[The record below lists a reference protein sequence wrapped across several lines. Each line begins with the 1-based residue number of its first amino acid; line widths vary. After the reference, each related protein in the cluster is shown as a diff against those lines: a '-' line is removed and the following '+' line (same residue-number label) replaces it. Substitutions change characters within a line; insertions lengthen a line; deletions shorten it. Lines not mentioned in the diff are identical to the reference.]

1 MPLRRHRFRR
11 SRRFH
16 RFATVLVLVGSLFVT
31 ARAAR
36 AAEPYESLAQI
47 IARWREYVQRYRDVP
62 REVRVKESKAFF
74 ATIPWE
80 NLEYLCR
87 EGSVG
92 VGPDSTEVLQFLM
105 LYRLEVAPPPPAE
118 IAEMIASAD
127 HVIPCRSPLAGWVAG
142 HRDSLSP
149 ADRQLLA
156 AAELEALEFPG
167 LPPMFEEQLNV
178 GAVGLVA
185 SDSLM
190 TTMMHWARSGDPAR
204 AGLGVRMLAFAV
216 DSRAPDSLAA
226 LAREYQAQGS
236 ANLDQVLI
244 HCRGRC
250 GELALPVF
258 IAAFEDSGA
267 TPARRVQALE
277 ATAWVRSSASA
288 KAILDHYRDGGV
300 IADSTFVAPEARRGD
315 YYGLWLATRIS
326 EPRLAEWLVAGPD
339 SAAELALAL
348 LDRGLRFGP
357 ADHDSLVVGAL
368 TTFAGRKT
376 GPVAERALRVRERA
390 LHPPNTG
397 HPKASAQP
405 MPDTMPGADPPLEP

>member
-1 MPLRRHRFRR
+1 MLL
-11 SRRFH
+11 SG
-16 RFATVLVLVGSLFVT
+16 LLVT
-31 ARAAR
+31 ARAVR
-36 AAEPYESLAQI
+36 AADQYESLAQI

-105 LYRLEVAPPPPAE
+105 LYRLEIAPPPSTE

-142 HRDSLSP
+142 HSDSLSP

-167 LPPMFEEQLNV
+167 LPPMFEEQLYV
-178 GAVGLVA
+178 GVVRLVT

-190 TTMMHWARSGDPAR
+190 TKMTHWARGGDPER
-204 AGLGVRMLAFAV
+204 AGLAVRMLAFAV
-216 DSRAPDSLAA
+216 DPRAPDSLAA
-226 LAREYQAQGS
+226 LAREYEAQGS

-250 GELALPVF
+250 GELALTVF
-258 IAAFEDSGA
+258 IAAFEDPRA

-277 ATAWVRSSASA
+277 ATAWVRNSTSA
-288 KAILDHYRDGGV
+288 KAILDHYRDEGV
-300 IADSTFVAPEARRGD
+300 IADSTFAAPEARRGD

-339 SAAELALAL
+339 SDAELALAL
-348 LDRGLRFGP
+348 LDRALRFGP
-357 ADHDSLVVGAL
+357 ADQDSLVVGAL

-390 LHPPNTG
+390 LDPPNTG
-397 HPKASAQP
+397 RPQGSPQSMPEP
-405 MPDTMPGADPPLEP
+405 MPGGDPPLEP

>member
-1 MPLRRHRFRR
+1 M
-11 SRRFH
+11 
-16 RFATVLVLVGSLFVT
+16 VT
-31 ARAAR
+31 ARASR
-36 AAEPYESLAQI
+36 AANQYESLAQI
-47 IARWREYVQRYRDVP
+47 ISRWREYVQRYRDVP

-92 VGPDSTEVLQFLM
+92 VGPDFTEVLQFLM
-105 LYRLEVAPPPPAE
+105 LYRLEIAPPPPTE

-142 HRDSLSP
+142 HCDSLSP

-167 LPPMFEEQLNV
+167 LPPMFEEQLCV
-178 GAVGLVA
+178 GTVGLVA

-190 TTMMHWARSGDPAR
+190 SVMMDWGRGGDPAR
-204 AGLGVRMLAFAV
+204 AGLAVRMLAFAV
-216 DSRAPDSLAA
+216 DPRAPDSLAA
-226 LAREYQAQGS
+226 LAREYQAQRS
-236 ANLDQVLI
+236 SNLDQVLI

-258 IAAFEDSGA
+258 IAAFEDPAS
-267 TPARRVQALE
+267 TPARKVQALE
-277 ATAWVRSSASA
+277 AAAWVRSYESA
-288 KAILDHYRDGGV
+288 KAILAHYRDGGV
-300 IADSTFVAPEARRGD
+300 IADSTFSAPEARRGD

-326 EPRLAEWLVAGPD
+326 EPRLTEWLVSGPD
-339 SAAELALAL
+339 AEAELALGL

-357 ADHDSLVVGAL
+357 TDQDSLVVGAL
-368 TTFAGRKT
+368 TTFAGRTT
-376 GPVAERALRVRERA
+376 GPMTERALRVRDRA
-390 LHPPNTG
+390 LDPPNTG
-397 HPKASAQP
+397 RQNAEARPA
-405 MPDTMPGADPPLEP
+405 PGDAPPLEP